1 MMLYKMHKR
10 MARGGLAWLIFFL
23 LAGSLSAPA
32 QPVDLRPPAGEASA
46 RDESAPSGV
55 VRAARLAADAA
66 VPVLNPSKKVTL
78 NYKDSPL
85 DMILDDYSEW
95 TGRTLIKSPSVPKIN
110 VTLRSF
116 TELTVDEALVAI
128 DSMLSMNNIT
138 LVPMGDK
145 FFRVV
150 ATANARTEGMPLSVA
165 EDDETFADTD
175 KLITRLIRLQHI
187 PPAEAQPL
195 LQSILHGYG
204 KMQTMEQINSI
215 LVTDTSAN
223 LLRIQEVLKLID
235 LPIELKIQHRI
246 YTIQHAKA
254 SDIASKLN
262 EIIQTSQETTGQ
274 AAAKTV
280 PTRAAPPGV
289 IRAREPS
296 AEGTTA
302 AEVTQELAE
311 KGIAQGTVKIISD
324 ERTNIMIIISDPVNF
339 KFFDEIV
346 AILDVP
352 TDPEIT
358 VKVVKLEYAE
368 AEEISG
374 TLNEF
379 IGVAKAEE
387 NDAAAGAATA
397 GQPGAAQG
405 QTLRDY
411 AIQRAQARA
420 ATVSAEEK
428 AKIGQLSPDT
438 KILADKR
445 TNSLLLMG
453 RRADI
458 AALMDVI
465 AELDV
470 MLAQVIIETVILE
483 VSLSKN
489 LSYGVD
495 WLQKSMTIVNENK
508 LGPRGGIRV
517 TEPVMS
523 YGGGWATADREVNAF
538 KDGSQIQRDSISL
551 TGGALSYYLT
561 LFDLNV
567 DAIIRMAAASSD
579 ARVLSTPV
587 ILTTDNTEAKIIAG
601 EERPIVTSTTTST
614 EGAQTSQYEYKN
626 IGLELTVTPHINPK
640 GFVVMEVTQTADNLL
655 DPVQI
660 DGNEVP
666 VISKRELTAEIAVND
681 RSTIV
686 LGGLVNTRDSKGRTK
701 VPVLGDIP
709 LLGTFFRSDSSSDTR
724 SELVILITPYVL
736 LTPEDALR
744 ETDRIHRASRASKTP
759 WPKNW
764 SESLL
769 ATPDPKDRE
778 AVLQAERNAADLK
791 AIIEKRAEE
800 IRSEGL
806 DTSRGK
812 PADVIEVKPVSAI
825 PPPEAMAPAEADA
838 AAGDESSV
846 LGIPDEEKEAA
857 DNETVIADGMVMY
870 DIVPPA
876 PDAQP
881 AEELAPEVADPSG
894 EGAVTAESDAVPEAE

>member
-10 MARGGLAWLIFFL
+10 WARGGLSWMIFL
-23 LAGSLSAPA
+23 MLAGSLSAPA
-32 QPVDLRPPAGEASA
+32 QTLEVRPSQPARS
-46 RDESAPSGV
+46 
-55 VRAARLAADAA
+55 
-66 VPVLNPSKKVTL
+66 SKKITL

-95 TGRTLIKSPSVPKIN
+95 TGRTLIKSPSVPKVT

-116 TELTVDEALVAI
+116 TELTVEEALVAL
-128 DSMLSMNNIT
+128 DSVLSMHNIT
-138 LVPMGDK
+138 LVPMGEK

-150 ATANARTEGMPLSVA
+150 ATANARTEGMPLGVA
-165 EDDETFADTD
+165 EDDEEFADTD

-204 KMQTMEQINSI
+204 KMQVMEQINSI

-246 YTIQHAKA
+246 YTLQHAKA

-262 EIIQTSQETTGQ
+262 EIIQTSQETQGGEG
-274 AAAKTV
+274 AAARTV

-289 IRAREPS
+289 IRARTP
-296 AEGTTA
+296 AEEAGATA
-302 AEVTQELAE
+302 ADVTRALAE
-311 KGIAQGTVKIISD
+311 RGIAQGRVKIISD

-358 VKVVKLEYAE
+358 VKVVQLEYAA
-368 AEEISG
+368 AEDISG

-379 IGVAKAEE
+379 IGVAKA
-387 NDAAAGAATA
+387 DDGAAGTGASAAP
-397 GQPGAAQG
+397 GQAAAQG

-420 ATVSAEEK
+420 AAVSAEEK

-438 KILADKR
+438 RILADKR

-458 AALMDVI
+458 AALEEII

-489 LSYGVD
+489 LTYGVD
-495 WLQKSMTIVNENK
+495 WLQKSMTVVNENRQ
-508 LGPRGGIRV
+508 GPRGGLNV

-523 YGGGWATADREVNAF
+523 FGGGWATTDRDVNGF
-538 KDGSQIQRDSISL
+538 KDGSRIQRNNISL
-551 TGGALSYYLT
+551 SGGALSYYLT
-561 LFDLNV
+561 MFDLNV
-567 DAIIRMAAASSD
+567 DAIIRMAASSSD

-601 EERPIVTSTTTST
+601 EERPIVTSTTTDSGT
-614 EGAQTSQYEYKN
+614 AAQTSHYEYKN
-626 IGLELTVTPHINPK
+626 IGLELTVTPHINPN
-640 GFVVMEVTQTADNLL
+640 GFVVMEITQTADNVL
-655 DPVQI
+655 DNVMI

-681 RSTIV
+681 RSTII
-686 LGGLVNTRDSKGRTK
+686 LGGLVNTRNSRGRTK
-701 VPVLGDIP
+701 VPILGDIP
-709 LLGTFFRSDSSSDTR
+709 LLGTFFRADSKNDTR

-736 LTPEDALR
+736 LSPEDALR

-759 WPKNW
+759 WPENW

-769 ATPDPKDRE
+769 ATPDPKNRE
-778 AVLQAERNAADLK
+778 AVLQAEKNAADLK
-791 AIIEKRAEE
+791 ALIEKRTEE
-800 IRSEGL
+800 IRREGL
-806 DTSRGK
+806 DTSRAK
-812 PADVIEVKPVSAI
+812 PADVIEVVPVSEAVL
-825 PPPEAMAPAEADA
+825 PEEPSAGTEASEEAPAMQITEDV
-838 AAGDESSV
+838 E
-846 LGIPDEEKEAA
+846 
-857 DNETVIADGMVMY
+857 DNETVIADGMVMF
-870 DIVPPA
+870 DIPDLDEEENLEPLPGEPAEETVEKTPPA
-876 PDAQP
+876 P
-881 AEELAPEVADPSG
+881 EE
-894 EGAVTAESDAVPEAE
+894 

>member
-10 MARGGLAWLIFFL
+10 MARGGLAWMVFFML
-23 LAGSLSAPA
+23 SGSLSVPAQALDIRAPA
-32 QPVDLRPPAGEASA
+32 ADEAPPAA
-46 RDESAPSGV
+46 V
-55 VRAARLAADAA
+55 LRAAPDAA
-66 VPVLNPSKKVTL
+66 VVALNPSRKVTL

-95 TGRTLIKSPSVPKIN
+95 TGRTLIKSPSVPKITL
-110 VTLRSF
+110 TLRSF
-116 TELTVDEALVAI
+116 TELTIEEALVAL
-128 DSMLSMNNIT
+128 DSALSMNNIT

-165 EDDETFADTD
+165 DDDEKFADSD

-274 AAAKTV
+274 AAARTV

-289 IRAREPS
+289 IRARDPA
-296 AEGTTA
+296 AEGATA

-311 KGIAQGTVKIISD
+311 KGIAQGSVKIISD

-387 NDAAAGAATA
+387 SGTAAAGSATT
-397 GQPGAAQG
+397 GQAGAAQG

-411 AIQRAQARA
+411 AIQRAQARIA
-420 ATVSAEEK
+420 SVSAEEK
-428 AKIGQLSPDT
+428 AKIGQLSADT

-495 WLQKSMTIVNENK
+495 WLQKSMTLVNENQQ
-508 LGPRGGIRV
+508 GPRGGLRV

-523 YGGGWATADREVNAF
+523 YGGGWATTDREINAF

-567 DAIIRMAAASSD
+567 DAIIRMAAGSSD

-601 EERPIVTSTTTST
+601 EERPIVTSTTTSW

-681 RSTIV
+681 RSTII

-701 VPVLGDIP
+701 VPILGDIP
-709 LLGTFFRSDSSSDTR
+709 LLGTFFRADSSSDTR

-736 LTPEDALR
+736 LSPEDALR
-744 ETDRIHRASRASKTP
+744 ETDRIHRASRAHKTP

-778 AVLQAERNAADLK
+778 AVLLAEKNAADLK
-791 AIIEKRAEE
+791 ALIEKRTEE
-800 IRSEGL
+800 IRSEGI
-806 DTSRGK
+806 DTSREK
-812 PADVIEVKPVSAI
+812 PSEMIEVKTVSEI
-825 PPPEAMAPAEADA
+825 PPPEALAPEEPEIVPEVQPVEPEEAAAPVEAD
-838 AAGDESSV
+838 E
-846 LGIPDEEKEAA
+846 PA

-870 DIVPPA
+870 DIAPPVPEE
-876 PDAQP
+876 P
-881 AEELAPEVADPSG
+881 AE
-894 EGAVTAESDAVPEAE
+894 DAVEPVAEAPVEAAAEAE